1 MNKSNS
7 TEEEV
12 LSYLTEYLIS
22 SLDELT
28 QTGYSD
34 EFIKGETTAY
44 VDCLE
49 VLSRWRGFK
58 VYGIA
63 NIEKKYRIE

>member
-1 MNKSNS
+1 MIKDNL

-12 LSYLTEYLIS
+12 LTYLTEYLIS
-22 SLDELT
+22 SMDELA
-28 QTGYSD
+28 QVGNSD

-49 VLSRWRGFK
+49 VLSWWRGFK
-58 VYGIA
+58 RYGIE

>member
-1 MNKSNS
+1 MTKNNP

-12 LSYLTEYLIS
+12 LTYLTEYLIS

-28 QTGYSD
+28 QIGYAD
-34 EFIKGETTAY
+34 EFVKGETTAY

-49 VLSRWRGFK
+49 VLSKGRGFK
-58 VYGIA
+58 VFGIP